1 MEREWERLV
10 GAVLHRDVRALS
22 RLASRVEDRMPGW
35 RQAMQ
40 ALLPHTGAAR
50 VIGITGPPGSGKSTL
65 MMLLLGLLE
74 PTQGQIL
81 IDGQVLA
88 GADMLRRWQNGIG
101 FVPQGL
107 FLIDGT
113 IADNVAFGAQNPDL
127 DRVRWALETA
137 QLGEYLREQP
147 KGVLEE
153 VGEHGSRLSGGQ
165 KQRIVIARSLYQDP
179 DLIAFDE
186 ATAALDVQAERALT
200 DYLQQFKAEKSMF
213 AIAHRIS
220 TIKHCDR
227 ILYLEAGRLSGF
239 GSFEQLKTDSG
250 GFAKLASLSNL

>member
-1 MEREWERLV
+1 MPAPDLSSSPRSLAGMGSV
-10 GAVLHRDVRALS
+10 GLGAGA
-22 RLASRVEDRMPGW
+22 G
-35 RQAMQ
+35 
-40 ALLPHTGAAR
+40 LLLL
-50 VIGITGPPGSGKSTL
+50 TGPSLPLDWG
-65 MMLLLGLLE
+65 
-74 PTQGQIL
+74 
-81 IDGQVLA
+81 VLPA
-88 GADMLRRWQNGIG
+88 A
-101 FVPQGL
+101 
-107 FLIDGT
+107 
-113 IADNVAFGAQNPDL
+113 A
-127 DRVRWALETA
+127 AL
-137 QLGEYLREQP
+137 QP
-147 KGVLEE
+147 KGVLEQ

-200 DYLQQFKAEKSMF
+200 DYLQQFKAEKSML